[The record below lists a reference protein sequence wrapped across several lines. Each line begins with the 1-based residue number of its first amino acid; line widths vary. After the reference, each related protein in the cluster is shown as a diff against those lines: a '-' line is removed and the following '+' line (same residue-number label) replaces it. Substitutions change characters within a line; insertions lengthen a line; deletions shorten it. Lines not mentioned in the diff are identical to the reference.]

1 MNQLHSDPNWPR
13 ALHWL
18 EKGSANPQI
27 NVVGCPTNVSIT
39 PGNCHLAPAAIR
51 QALAKYSLHSYQHET
66 DLGSIPVKDWG
77 DTSTL
82 ETVIATGPTVILGG
96 DNGVT
101 LHGVRALAKATGST
115 IERIGLITLDA
126 HHDLRHLDGGDHNG
140 NPVRRLLEDGL
151 YGTNVVQI
159 GIQSFANSSTY
170 AAVAKD
176 NDIQVITNETCH
188 WLGAL
193 RVFQDALDLLAMRVD
208 HIYFDLDLDVMDRA
222 FAPGCPGSRPGGLAP
237 WQVRQIARFA
247 GTHPKVQVMDLV
259 ELDPTLDV
267 NDITALTAA
276 ACLLEFVAGK
286 SEQ

>member
-1 MNQLHSDPNWPR
+1 MNQLHGDPHWPR

-18 EKGSANPQI
+18 ETGSSQPQV

-39 PGNCHLAPAAIR
+39 PGNCHLAPTAIR
-51 QALAKYSLHSYQHET
+51 QALAKFSLHSYQHSA
-66 DLGSIPVKDWG
+66 DLGQAHVRDWG
-77 DTSTL
+77 DEAELTAVLAS
-82 ETVIATGPTVILGG
+82 APSVILGG

-101 LHGVRALAKATGST
+101 LLGVRALAAAMNSP

-126 HHDLRHLDGGDHNG
+126 HHDLRHLGGGDHNG

-159 GIQSFANSSTY
+159 GIQSFANSSHY
-170 AAVAKD
+170 ATVAQD
-176 NDIQVITNETCH
+176 NDIHVITNETCH

-193 RVFQDALDLLAMRVD
+193 RVFQDALDLLALRVD

-237 WQVRQIARFA
+237 WQLRQIARLA
-247 GTHPKVQVMDLV
+247 GTHPKVRAMDLV

-286 SEQ
+286 TER